1 MMPFLF
7 DDGQGYDVFIN
18 VLREKVAQEN
28 AKASK
33 P

>member
-7 DDGQGYDVFIN
+7 DDGQGYDTFIRI
-18 VLREKVAQEN
+18 LREKVAEEN
-28 AKASK
+28 AKATK